1 MNNARLALQTRLL
14 AVVTAS
20 EVDWENSDYT
30 VPALDVPYYKAYLL
44 RGKNSNL
51 AMDTMDGEGVGI
63 LQITLLYPV
72 DKGTIPL
79 ETKAQAIIDHF
90 VGQTLIETDTKVR
103 ILTQPD
109 FIMLNPTNDRFIGAI
124 SIAYKTNKI

>member
-14 AVVTAS
+14 GVVTAS

-124 SIAYKTNKI
+124 SIAYQTTKI